1 MKRKILALIIVSISL
16 YSCFEKKEE
25 AKVETSNSAQTPTN
39 QIINET
45 TTLYGLTN
53 AEAQDLISKKIDP
66 QKVSA
71 AIKAAENGDEQ
82 SILGLAK
89 LYLDMSN
96 KEKAKK
102 YLQIGA
108 DRNIQSAIYNLAILY
123 KQEGNTV
130 EAELSKEDREKIRDW
145 TGVRK

>member
-102 YLQIGA
+102 VK
-108 DRNIQSAIYNLAILY
+108 NPP
-123 KQEGNTV
+123 
-130 EAELSKEDREKIRDW
+130 
-145 TGVRK
+145 

>member
-1 MKRKILALIIVSISL
+1 MKRKILVLIIVSISL

-25 AKVETSNSAQTPTN
+25 TKVETSNYTQTTTN
-39 QIINET
+39 QIVSEP
-45 TTLYGLTN
+45 TTLYGLTD

-89 LYLDMSN
+89 L
-96 KEKAKK
+96 
-102 YLQIGA
+102 
-108 DRNIQSAIYNLAILY
+108 
-123 KQEGNTV
+123 
-130 EAELSKEDREKIRDW
+130 
-145 TGVRK
+145 